1 MKRIYLAG
9 GCFWGMEK
17 FFSLSKGVIAT
28 EVGYA
33 NGNTDSPTYE
43 DLKHGIDTSAE
54 TVRIDYDEN
63 LIGLEK
69 LLELF
74 LRVVDPYSVN
84 KQGEDEGL
92 QYRSGVYYQN
102 EEDHALI
109 KAYFDTHLEKG
120 YKIEILPLKT
130 FFSAE
135 EYHQDYLDKN
145 PGGYCHINMAKIRP
159 DERK

>member
-102 EEDHALI
+102 
-109 KAYFDTHLEKG
+109 
-120 YKIEILPLKT
+120 
-130 FFSAE
+130 
-135 EYHQDYLDKN
+135 
-145 PGGYCHINMAKIRP
+145 
-159 DERK
+159 